1 MSRDYLLYL
10 EDMQTSCGK
19 ILRYTEDIDFDQ
31 FAADERTYDAVIF
44 NLVILGEA
52 AKHVPPVVRERY
64 PNVPWRKVA
73 GLRDISVHRYFG
85 LDEEILWDILQKQI
99 RPILD
104 QINQILADEA
114 LFDSA

>member
-1 MSRDYLLYL
+1 MSRDYLLFL
-10 EDMQTSCGK
+10 EDMQTSCEK
-19 ILRYTEDIDFDQ
+19 ILRYTEDIGFDQ
-31 FAADERTYDAVIF
+31 FAADEKTYDAAIF

-52 AKHVPPVVRERY
+52 AKHIPLEVRERY
-64 PNVPWRKVA
+64 PKVPWRKIA

-104 QINQILADEA
+104 QINQILSDE
-114 LFDSA
+114 S

>member
-10 EDMQTSCGK
+10 EDMQTSCEK
-19 ILRYTEDIDFDQ
+19 ILRYTEDIDFDR
-31 FAADERTYDAVIF
+31 FLADERTYDATIF

-52 AKHVPPVVRERY
+52 AKNIPPVVRERY
-64 PNVPWRKVA
+64 PKVPWRKIA

-85 LDEEILWDILQKQI
+85 LDEEILWDILQRQI

-104 QINQILADEA
+104 QIDEILAEEA
-114 LFDSA
+114 IED

>member
-10 EDMQTSCGK
+10 EDMQTSCVK
-19 ILRYTEDIDFDQ
+19 ILRYTEDINFDR
-31 FAADERTYDAVIF
+31 FTTDERTYDAIIF

-52 AKHVPPVVRERY
+52 AKHVPTSVRERY
-64 PNVPWRKVA
+64 PKVPWRKIA

-104 QINQILADEA
+104 QIDQILAEEA
-114 LFDSA
+114 LKD

>member
-1 MSRDYLLYL
+1 
-10 EDMQTSCGK
+10 MQTSCEK
-19 ILRYTEDIDFDQ
+19 ILRYTEDIGFDQ
-31 FAADERTYDAVIF
+31 FAADEKTYDAAIF

-52 AKHVPPVVRERY
+52 AKNIPPEVRERY
-64 PNVPWRKVA
+64 PKVPWRKIA

-104 QINQILADEA
+104 QINQILADE
-114 LFDSA
+114 S

>member
-10 EDMQTSCGK
+10 EDMQISCVK
-19 ILRYTEDIDFDQ
+19 ILRYTEDIDFDR
-31 FAADERTYDAVIF
+31 FVTDERTYDAIIF

-52 AKHVPPVVRERY
+52 AKHVPTEVRERY
-64 PNVPWRKVA
+64 PKVPWRKIA

-104 QINQILADEA
+104 QIDQILAEEA
-114 LFDSA
+114 LKD